1 MVTNSE
7 KNEKSLAE
15 FMVIITLVGVMM
27 SVFINY
33 FIKQEERFSDAGF
46 KALSQNFNTKVAAIH
61 AQWMMDKQPNV
72 VQLAAINDSKKQMIN
87 VNDKGWVDV
96 KNTALVC
103 EKIWQQVME
112 SPLSLM
118 KQTIAAIEVRNFSTE
133 LKVGSTSVCRYVL
146 PSGTYFDYNRVNG
159 RVSSVITANTAK

>member
-15 FMVIITLVGVMM
+15 FMVIVALVGVMM

-33 FIKQEERFSDAGF
+33 FIKQEAQFSDAGF

-61 AQWMMDKQPNV
+61 AQWMMDKQPSI
-72 VQLAAINDSKKQMIN
+72 VQLAAINNSKKQNIS
-87 VNDKGWVDV
+87 VNNKGWVDV
-96 KNTALVC
+96 KNTTLVC
-103 EKIWQQVME
+103 EHIWQQVME

-118 KQTIAAIEVRNFSTE
+118 KQTIVAIEVRNFVSESEAET
-133 LKVGSTSVCRYVL
+133 TSICRYVL

-159 RVSSVITANTAK
+159 RVSSVVTANTTK